1 MYLDRYRFK
10 SSLWSRI
17 FTTNTHYPK
26 VINANPRFK
35 LKMKPKTN
43 SLWFKK
49 KISKIFKFFH
59 ALWTN
64 ENETWKIEKL
74 KDPGN
79 RFSTYAQIIG
89 CNKKSMRPKNIWI
102 IEISND
108 TLIVKFP
115 QLLIPLLYSFFQ
127 DTLYIYMS
135 EDEKTTWSKLHILVK
150 VLITV
155 GLRSIF
161 AQLP

>member
-10 SSLWSRI
+10 NSLWSRI

-35 LKMKPKTN
+35 LKM
-43 SLWFKK
+43 L
-49 KISKIFKFFH
+49 H

-79 RFSTYAQIIG
+79 RFSTYSQIIG
-89 CNKKSMRPKNIWI
+89 CNKKSMRPKNNWI

-135 EDEKTTWSKLHILVK
+135 EDQKASWSKLHFLVK